1 MLRINTPNE
10 FLEVLDQGGDG
21 ALNED
26 EQILIFSLIKE
37 KMQILADELCYV
49 QEYQLYKDLMRE
61 VRLLEKD
68 LNGYQNE
75 LRSNIATKQLKEYID
90 IGDEKLQEFYREW
103 ERNFAEFEDES
114 MIKIEEMKYDHE
126 EQMEMLNVKL
136 DRAVEAVK
144 IKPSAKLKEM
154 QNNEK
159 LVAVNERVEE
169 AMNYRKEL
177 KILEIKEAQRIENLR
192 QKNAENQRKSLLH
205 EQQKEL
211 NQLEAKIETG
221 RHNLKIKMDKDLI
234 ILQKEI
240 GLHVHDI
247 ERMQGLIAR
256 LATKK
261 GETQDELRRNKEKSR
276 KT

>member
-1 MLRINTPNE
+1 MDSQQNSAGNQENHGILGKTT
-10 FLEVLDQGGDG
+10 LE
-21 ALNED
+21 
-26 EQILIFSLIKE
+26 
-37 KMQILADELCYV
+37 
-49 QEYQLYKDLMRE
+49 
-61 VRLLEKD
+61 
-68 LNGYQNE
+68 
-75 LRSNIATKQLKEYID
+75 TKKTK
-90 IGDEKLQEFYREW
+90 G
-103 ERNFAEFEDES
+103 N
-114 MIKIEEMKYDHE
+114 
-126 EQMEMLNVKL
+126 
-136 DRAVEAVK
+136 
-144 IKPSAKLKEM
+144 SAK
-154 QNNEK
+154 Q
-159 LVAVNERVEE
+159 RWTS
-169 AMNYRKEL
+169 RKS
-177 KILEIKEAQRIENLR
+177 KDSQ